1 MTLMSPATTEAD
13 VDAHTEIFAKRHLSC
28 FGSRYLI
35 QSQNGIR
42 SRLSAAFE
50 TACRIAADACAMI
63 PPRRSGRT
71 AAWLPRSADLHR
83 RI

>member
-1 MTLMSPATTEAD
+1 MALMSPATTEAD
-13 VDAHTEIFAKRHLSC
+13 LDAHPEIFAQAASELLR
-28 FGSRYLI
+28 SRYLI

-42 SRLSAAFE
+42 SRLSVAFE